1 MSKKFGAVNCRSK
14 TCQLQYHVWL
24 CMAEEFY
31 YFMCNLRQLQP
42 NMQFTHLP
50 VIVVEGLAYFKFSIR
65 PIVLL
70 RWSRTLSLPW
80 PLPFPLFEPA
90 LLMSIIILLIQG
102 HIIRIS
108 VALIF
113 SPVLVLVL
121 VPLESSPSP
130 PLSSLFVILLFRR
143 RNYSDLPILT
153 IQLFISIYNSAPS
166 TEPLVAPTVH
176 VHTHRNRKQNKTNE
190 KRWSKP

>member
-1 MSKKFGAVNCRSK
+1 MV
-14 TCQLQYHVWL
+14 
-24 CMAEEFY
+24 EEFY

-50 VIVVEGLAYFKFSIR
+50 VIVVEGLEYFKFSVR

-70 RWSRTLSLPW
+70 RRSRTLSLPW

-90 LLMSIIILLIQG
+90 LLMSIITLFIQG

-130 PLSSLFVILLFRR
+130 PLSSLFVKKLL
-143 RNYSDLPILT
+143 
-153 IQLFISIYNSAPS
+153 
-166 TEPLVAPTVH
+166 
-176 VHTHRNRKQNKTNE
+176 
-190 KRWSKP
+190 